1 MQVDSQ
7 AQLKRLGFFV
17 CLHFTKEEKMS
28 YRRTCIELWLLAGI
42 LFLLSLAM
50 NPHTAVFVD
59 LAVLMLFGGIAQ
71 TQTQNE

>member
-1 MQVDSQ
+1 
-7 AQLKRLGFFV
+7 
-17 CLHFTKEEKMS
+17 MS